1 MLSLQ
6 EMERINRSLEKKG
19 KRTHAWGNYPNKEVA
34 PCGHH
39 ITPSSWVTI
48 AASRS
53 KGAIT
58 CKGCLKASAND
69 E

>member
-6 EMERINRSLEKKG
+6 EMERINRSLEKEG
-19 KRTHAWGNYPNKEVA
+19 KRTHAWGNYPNEEVA
-34 PCGHH
+34 PCGHR

-48 AASRS
+48 PAPHR
-53 KGAIT
+53 KGVIT
-58 CKGCLKASAND
+58 CKGCLKAIAND